1 MGQGSQT
8 ASATPAMP
16 VEPGIL
22 MPDNPHA
29 EEAMQAISDQDVP
42 MATAPEGGQLL
53 PFRLEDGVKVF
64 ELTAKPIRWPILK
77 ANGRGVVADVIATA
91 YSYNGQV
98 PGPLI
103 RVTEGDRVRVVF
115 ANQLPEPTTIHW
127 HGITVPNQMDGV
139 PDVTQ
144 QAVQPGQSFTY
155 EFVARPAGTFWYHSH
170 FRSDVQIGV
179 GLHGAI
185 IIDPQTE
192 IAPKPDVDRVLML
205 NEWRIVDGK
214 TYAAMPATGMDAN
227 YFTLNGRAFPDTE
240 VINVKQGQRV
250 RLRLIGAG
258 QLGHPMHI
266 HGPAFQIVATDG
278 HPVPEAARL
287 TKDTVWVSPG
297 ERYDIE
303 WVASQ
308 SGRWLLHCH
317 ISHHTTNDH
326 QEPGGLMLILNVQP

>member
-1 MGQGSQT
+1 
-8 ASATPAMP
+8 
-16 VEPGIL
+16 
-22 MPDNPHA
+22 
-29 EEAMQAISDQDVP
+29 
-42 MATAPEGGQLL
+42 
-53 PFRLEDGVKVF
+53 
-64 ELTAKPIRWPILK
+64 
-77 ANGRGVVADVIATA
+77 
-91 YSYNGQV
+91 
-98 PGPLI
+98 
-103 RVTEGDRVRVVF
+103 
-115 ANQLPEPTTIHW
+115 
-127 HGITVPNQMDGV
+127 
-139 PDVTQ
+139 
-144 QAVQPGQSFTY
+144 
-155 EFVARPAGTFWYHSH
+155 
-170 FRSDVQIGV
+170 
-179 GLHGAI
+179 
-185 IIDPQTE
+185 
-192 IAPKPDVDRVLML
+192 
-205 NEWRIVDGK
+205 
-214 TYAAMPATGMDAN
+214 MPATGMDAN